1 MTRRRR
7 ARFWGHNM
15 SESVHTTMVCLH
27 VLGVVLFL
35 GNLIVSAMWMAQA
48 RRTRNAAVLHFAAR
62 SVMRADWLFTL
73 PGIVLILSTGLL
85 TVGKWGGF
93 PNAAWAEVALALF
106 VLSGVIWGAGLLRL
120 QKRMIRMTAEAVES
134 GGGLDE
140 PILGVLRR
148 WMMWGGIATL
158 LPLAALVLMIFKPR
172 LWG

>member
-1 MTRRRR
+1 
-7 ARFWGHNM
+7 M
-15 SESVHTTMVCLH
+15 SESVHTTMV
-27 VLGVVLFL
+27 
-35 GNLIVSAMWMAQA
+35 
-48 RRTRNAAVLHFAAR
+48 
-62 SVMRADWLFTL
+62 
-73 PGIVLILSTGLL
+73 
-85 TVGKWGGF
+85 
-93 PNAAWAEVALALF
+93 LF

-120 QKRMIRMTAEAVES
+120 QKQMIQMTAEAVES